1 MFRILNQNT
10 TILNN
15 INNGILNSSYA
26 MPQKDITS
34 DGASFFS
41 MGRQQY
47 IRTEK
52 TEEESG
58 KKKWYG
64 SSNNRDSTRILQKKT
79 MTEIGKGSLNLN
91 KEPMSF
97 AGHND
102 INTTNQALIRVRH
115 LGCAAPAKKI
125 YKSRE
130 TPIYH

>member
-1 MFRILNQNT
+1 MFRLLNQNT
-10 TILNN
+10 TILKN

-34 DGASFFS
+34 DGTNFFS

-47 IRTEK
+47 MRTEK
-52 TEEESG
+52 TREESS
-58 KKKWYG
+58 KKWYG
-64 SSNNRDSTRILQKKT
+64 SSNNRDSTRILQNKT

-115 LGCAAPAKKI
+115 LGSAAPAKKI
-125 YKSRE
+125 YKNRE

>member
-10 TILNN
+10 TIIQN
-15 INNGILNSSYA
+15 INNGELNSSYA

-34 DGASFFS
+34 DGTSFFS

-52 TEEESG
+52 TEELS

-64 SSNNRDSTRILQKKT
+64 SSKTRDSTRIIQNKT

-91 KEPMSF
+91 KEPMRF

-125 YKSRE
+125 YKNRE
-130 TPIYH
+130 TPIYP